1 VCLQLFFLV
10 KNHFESYIWYF
21 PYSFGNG
28 SDVLLGENQAEV
40 CIGLQHKV
48 IDKNQNKYK
57 IEYER

>member
-1 VCLQLFFLV
+1 LVLSLF
-10 KNHFESYIWYF
+10 
-21 PYSFGNG
+21 FGNG

-57 IEYER
+57 IEYEKVKYLLFWGKMRYDE